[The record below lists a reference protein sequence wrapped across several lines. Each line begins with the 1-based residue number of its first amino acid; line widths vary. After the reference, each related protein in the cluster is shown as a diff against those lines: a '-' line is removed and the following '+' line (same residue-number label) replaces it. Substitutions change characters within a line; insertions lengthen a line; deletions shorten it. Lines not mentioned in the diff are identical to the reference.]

1 MGMKIK
7 YIVHC
12 FVLLLAISCT
22 EDPISEFGTGTITGK
37 VVTEGENLPLENVKI
52 SSNPVSNTVFTDAD
66 GNFTITDV
74 EAGQYSVQAEL
85 DGYVTAFEASQ
96 VEEGR
101 VNNIVFELEVSTVN
115 NEAPLAPE
123 LVSPADTSEELASEV
138 TFLWTSGAND
148 EDNLS
153 YVLELRNISQ
163 NSIERFENLTDT
175 TYTVSDLDRGTSY
188 VWQIIVSDEIN
199 EPVRSE
205 TAQFST
211 EGYSAKDYHFTRII
225 NSNAVIFSSSEDG
238 SEQVALTDFDQ
249 NSFRPRKNAEVGKIA
264 FLRTVGGNTH
274 LFTMNLDGSE
284 QKQLTQDVPV
294 NGFRISDLDFTWAQ
308 NGSKIYYP
316 HFDKLYSINF
326 DGSGRTLI
334 YKTDDGSFISEVAA
348 ADFDDNLIVVKTN
361 NNQGYNARIFTVS
374 LSSQSVVDVILENEP
389 GAAGGLDIDANAN
402 RVIFSRDISG
412 SENDSYRIFRSRLFI
427 YDINTQV
434 TNQIIEN
441 TPSGKNDLDPSFS
454 PTEGAVIFTRVSN
467 NTGAVPEVFKVE
479 FASSG
484 TNPVQLLFTNASMPD
499 WE

>member
-1 MGMKIK
+1 MKIK

-22 EDPISEFGTGTITGK
+22 EDPIGEFGTGTITGK

-211 EGYSAKDYHFTRII
+211 EGYSAKDYHFARII

-348 ADFDDNLIVVKTN
+348 ADFDDNLIVIKTN

-479 FASSG
+479 FASSS
-484 TNPVQLLFTNASMPD
+484 TNPVQLLFTNAFMPD

>member
-211 EGYSAKDYHFTRII
+211 EGYSAKDYHFTR
-225 NSNAVIFSSSEDG
+225 
-238 SEQVALTDFDQ
+238 
-249 NSFRPRKNAEVGKIA
+249 
-264 FLRTVGGNTH
+264 
-274 LFTMNLDGSE
+274 
-284 QKQLTQDVPV
+284 
-294 NGFRISDLDFTWAQ
+294 
-308 NGSKIYYP
+308 
-316 HFDKLYSINF
+316 
-326 DGSGRTLI
+326 
-334 YKTDDGSFISEVAA
+334 
-348 ADFDDNLIVVKTN
+348 
-361 NNQGYNARIFTVS
+361 
-374 LSSQSVVDVILENEP
+374 
-389 GAAGGLDIDANAN
+389 
-402 RVIFSRDISG
+402 
-412 SENDSYRIFRSRLFI
+412 
-427 YDINTQV
+427 
-434 TNQIIEN
+434 
-441 TPSGKNDLDPSFS
+441 
-454 PTEGAVIFTRVSN
+454 
-467 NTGAVPEVFKVE
+467 
-479 FASSG
+479 
-484 TNPVQLLFTNASMPD
+484 
-499 WE
+499 